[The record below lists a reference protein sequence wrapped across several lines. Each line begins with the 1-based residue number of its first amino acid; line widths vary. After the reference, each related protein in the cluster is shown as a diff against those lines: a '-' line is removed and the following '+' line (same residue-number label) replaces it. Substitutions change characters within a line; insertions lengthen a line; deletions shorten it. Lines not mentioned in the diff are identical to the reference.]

1 MTQSSLMGD
10 KVGLDAQ
17 QAAAH
22 ESVFEPRRSRRLFA
36 TPASEPRARRL
47 TDLLLLIASLVGLL
61 LASAAEF
68 PAPGFIVALTTF
80 LRSAPDF
87 LDSAWQISADVLAL
101 FALVLLVATFVRRRL
116 DVARDLL
123 LALAIATV
131 VWLLVSRWAQ
141 GDWPAITRSLRSAQP
156 ERWYPSP
163 RLALPAAVIVTIAPH
178 LTRPI
183 RRVGRWLLT
192 LACLGIVV
200 LGASS
205 LLGAVAGLLVGAS
218 AGFIVHL
225 IFGSSAGRPSLDAVE
240 RALTKVGVHARSLAP
255 AHRQR
260 AGVFEVM
267 GEDTDGRQLVVK
279 VYGRDAHDSAL
290 AATLWR
296 TLWYRDPGSPLRIG
310 RLQQVEHEAFVTLLA
325 AQFGVLTEKVVTAGA
340 TVDDDAIL
348 VLRGRGTPL
357 SAPGATSGLPTD
369 QIVDQLWTMLA
380 ELHRGGIAHGQIDSE
395 SIIVDGGQLGLAD
408 FGGASVG
415 ATDGR
420 IGADRAQAFIATVLL
435 AGSEPAMAAAHQA
448 LGAEGLAAMLP
459 YLQRATLTRSQRRE
473 VKEAELE
480 IDDLRSLAAEAAGV
494 EAPELQ
500 QLRRITA
507 GTVLK
512 VVLPALAVIAL
523 TSAISGM
530 DLEGVWDQVRDAAWW
545 LLLLGFVI
553 AQLVRI
559 SQSVSTLGASP
570 KPLSFGPVY
579 GLQLSVAYVTIA
591 VPSYAARVAMSVRF
605 FQRQGVPP
613 GAALAAGAL
622 DTMTT
627 FFIEVVGI
635 TALLMF
641 TPASLDL
648 DFSGSG
654 AAATRLLIIAG
665 VLLGVIVLAVILF
678 ATLRRFVIDW
688 AKRLGTESM
697 AVIRGLRSPRRL
709 ALLIGGN
716 IASEILFTLALGTF
730 AFAMGTTVSF
740 ADLLLIHLTVSLLA
754 GLVPVPGGIGVSEAI
769 LTMGLIRAGMPD
781 DAAFAAVIAYRA
793 STFYLP
799 PIWGFFSLRWLE
811 RNRYL

>member
-1 MTQSSLMGD
+1 MGEN
-10 KVGLDAQ
+10 VELEAQ
-17 QAAAH
+17 QAASH
-22 ESVFEPRRSRRLFA
+22 EPVFEPRRSRRLFA

-68 PAPGFIVALTTF
+68 PAPGFMVALTAF
-80 LRSAPDF
+80 LRSAPSF
-87 LDSAWQISADVLAL
+87 LDTAWQITADVLAL
-101 FALVLLVATFVRRRL
+101 FALVLLIATFVRRRF
-116 DVARDLL
+116 DVALDLAAGLVIATAAWLL
-123 LALAIATV
+123 LG
-131 VWLLVSRWAQ
+131 RWAQ

-156 ERWYPSP
+156 ELWYPSP
-163 RLALPAAVIVTIAPH
+163 RVALPAAVIVTIAPH
-178 LTRPI
+178 LTRPF

-192 LACLGIVV
+192 LACIGIVA

-225 IFGSSAGRPSLDAVE
+225 IFGSSAGRPSLDDVA
-240 RALTKVGVHARSLAP
+240 RALVKVGVHTSSLAP
-255 AHRQR
+255 AARQR
-260 AGVFEVM
+260 AGMFEVM
-267 GEDTDGRQLVVK
+267 GEDTDGRPLIVK

-290 AATLWR
+290 ATTVWR

-310 RLQQVEHEAFVTLLA
+310 RLQQVEHEALVTLLA
-325 AQFGVLTEKVVTAGA
+325 AQLGLVTEQVVTAGA

-348 VLRGRGTPL
+348 VLR
-357 SAPGATSGLPTD
+357 ACGLPLAATNAMD
-369 QIVDQLWTMLA
+369 GITAQQVVDRLWTAVA
-380 ELHRGGIAHGQIDSE
+380 ELHRGGIAHGQIDGE
-395 SIIVDGGQLGLAD
+395 SIIVDGGQIGFAD
-408 FGGASVG
+408 FGGASIG

-420 IGADRAQAFIATVLL
+420 IGSDRAQVFIATALV
-435 AGSEPAMAAAHQA
+435 AGGEVAVTAARRA
-448 LGAEGLAAMLP
+448 LGADGLAGMLP

-473 VKEAELE
+473 MKEAHLDV
-480 IDDLRSLAAEAAGV
+480 DDLRDLAAEAAGV
-494 EAPELQ
+494 DAPQLQ
-500 QLRRITA
+500 QLRRITV
-507 GTVLK
+507 GTVLR
-512 VVLPALAVIAL
+512 VVFPAVAVIAV

-530 DLEGVWDQVRDAAWW
+530 DLEGVWDQVVAAAWW

-553 AQLVRI
+553 AQLVRV
-559 SQSVSTLGASP
+559 SQAVSTLGSSP
-570 KPLSFGPVY
+570 KPLPFGPVY
-579 GLQLSVAYVTIA
+579 GLQLSVGYVTLA

-605 FQRQGVPP
+605 FQRQGVPA

-627 FFIEVVGI
+627 FFIEVIGI

-641 TPASLDL
+641 TPASLDF

-654 AAATRLLIIAG
+654 AVATRLLTIAAVMLG
-665 VLLGVIVLAVILF
+665 LILLVVILF
-678 ATLRRFVIDW
+678 AKLRRYVVGW
-688 AKRLGTESM
+688 AKRLGTESL

-740 ADLLLIHLTVSLLA
+740 ADLLLIHLSVSLLA
-754 GLVPVPGGIGVSEAI
+754 GLVPVPGGIGVSEAM
-769 LTMGLIRAGMPD
+769 LTIGLIRAGMPD
-781 DAAFAAVIAYRA
+781 DAAFAAAITYRA